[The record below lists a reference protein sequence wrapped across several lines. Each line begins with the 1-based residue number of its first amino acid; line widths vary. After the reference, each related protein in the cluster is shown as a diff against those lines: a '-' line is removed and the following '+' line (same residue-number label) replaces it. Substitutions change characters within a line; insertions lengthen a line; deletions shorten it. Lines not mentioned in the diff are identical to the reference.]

1 MKVYLLLCSWL
12 LFCLKIAFAQQQT
25 TVVRIIEVDN
35 SFDKESR
42 LKLHAAAKE
51 FEAILNSEAFAR
63 EVLHEKFNVGNNGLS
78 SAEIYELI
86 ISGINDYK
94 SNSKDY
100 SIDLHLSVFDKY
112 VGSRNFGKTDMNTRI
127 TSTHR
132 CFILNNNVKCYTSH
146 LAHEYMHQIGFY
158 DKRKWLVGTKT
169 QSVPYKI
176 GNIIN
181 KLTGNLEN
189 CSAVKKN
196 CSFNRS
202 DNNKFE

>member
-1 MKVYLLLCSWL
+1 MKAHLLLCSWL
-12 LFCLKIAFAQQQT
+12 LFCLKIAIAQQQT
-25 TVVRIIEVDN
+25 TAVRTIEVDN

-42 LKLHAAAKE
+42 LKLRAATKQLE
-51 FEAILNSEAFAR
+51 EILNSEAFAR

-100 SIDLHLSVFDKY
+100 SIDLLLSVFDKY
-112 VGSRNFGKTDMNTRI
+112 VGSGNFGKTNMKTRI

-146 LAHEYMHQIGFY
+146 LAHEYMHQVGFY
-158 DKRKWLVGTKT
+158 DKRKWIVGTKT

-176 GNIIN
+176 GNIVN
-181 KLTGNLEN
+181 KLTGNSEICKAIN
-189 CSAVKKN
+189 KD
-196 CSFNRS
+196 CSFNGL
-202 DNNKFE
+202 